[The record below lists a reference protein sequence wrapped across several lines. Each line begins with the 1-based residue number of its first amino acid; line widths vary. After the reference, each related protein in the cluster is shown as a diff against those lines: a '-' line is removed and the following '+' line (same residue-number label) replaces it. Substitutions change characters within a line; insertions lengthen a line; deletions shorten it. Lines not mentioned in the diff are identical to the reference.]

1 MADDGAGVAPWL
13 RLLDDTQD
21 PPGTPGLPEARGER

>member
-1 MADDGAGVAPWL
+1 MADDGAGVADLWL

-21 PPGTPGLPEARGER
+21 PPGTPGLPEERG